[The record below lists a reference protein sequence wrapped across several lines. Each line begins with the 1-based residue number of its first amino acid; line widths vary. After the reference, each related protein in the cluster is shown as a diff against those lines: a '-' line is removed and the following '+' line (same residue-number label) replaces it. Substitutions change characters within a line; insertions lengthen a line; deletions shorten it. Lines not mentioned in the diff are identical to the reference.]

1 MSPIWGKCH
10 HWHNPQMRILR
21 KKKVNSGI
29 IHTIREDI
37 IITEFQSFFES
48 LFSQLKPFT
57 KNGNIAKSCK

>member
-1 MSPIWGKCH
+1 MAALPYFLNENFRG
-10 HWHNPQMRILR
+10 RILR
-21 KKKVNSGI
+21 RSRI

-37 IITEFQSFFES
+37 IITGFQRFFEN